1 MGIQENMSKSIRSLK
16 EVQHKSL
23 VELSEELEIS
33 RSTLQKYLDGHGNPS
48 LKMVE
53 HLAEKLHVDPI
64 FLLTEMFEPSQQEVV
79 LLLMD
84 TIRNLPSYRSQ
95 NGFSLPNGSWKSY
108 TFGTMIHK
116 AEGRIDQKPA
126 FSFQWRPEK
135 CSSFSQA
142 PSTPSIRSA
151 RARRIGNTRAF
162 VAAAGSGRMGA
173 VLNARRF
180 P

>member
-64 FLLTEMFEPSQQEVV
+64 FLL
-79 LLLMD
+79 MD
-84 TIRNLPSYRSQ
+84 TIKELAKLPQSKRVL
-95 NGFSLPNGSWKSY
+95 FAKRFLEI
-108 TFGTMIHK
+108 IHLW
-116 AEGRIDQKPA
+116 DDD
-126 FSFQWRPEK
+126 S
-135 CSSFSQA
+135 
-142 PSTPSIRSA
+142 
-151 RARRIGNTRAF
+151 
-162 VAAAGSGRMGA
+162 
-173 VLNARRF
+173 
-180 P
+180 

>member
-64 FLLTEMFEPSQQEVV
+64 FLLAEMFEPSQQEVV

-84 TIRNLPSYRSQ
+84 TIKELAKLPQSKRVL
-95 NGFSLPNGSWKSY
+95 FAKRFLEI
-108 TFGTMIHK
+108 IHLW
-116 AEGRIDQKPA
+116 DDD
-126 FSFQWRPEK
+126 S
-135 CSSFSQA
+135 
-142 PSTPSIRSA
+142 
-151 RARRIGNTRAF
+151 
-162 VAAAGSGRMGA
+162 
-173 VLNARRF
+173 
-180 P
+180 

>member
-16 EVQHKSL
+16 EAQHKSL

-53 HLAEKLHVDPI
+53 HLAEKLNVDPI
-64 FLLTEMFEPSQQEVV
+64 SLLTETFEPTQQEVV

-84 TIRNLPSYRSQ
+84 TIKALALLPHSKRVL
-95 NGFSLPNGSWKSY
+95 F
-108 TFGTMIHK
+108 
-116 AEGRIDQKPA
+116 AERFLEI
-126 FSFQWRPEK
+126 
-135 CSSFSQA
+135 
-142 PSTPSIRSA
+142 IRLW
-151 RARRIGNTRAF
+151 GEE
-162 VAAAGSGRMGA
+162 
-173 VLNARRF
+173 